1 MGDAYY
7 YTKTEVEYAIK
18 NPAII
23 HYLGEERPWRKG
35 NKHKFKIQ
43 YEKYL
48 SMTPWSNDKPEEG
61 WETYFKLWNVFNIVM
76 TPFPKLRYHI
86 PLLFLYNNKHRTLI
100 VSMSYMDKTNKYYKN
115 YILD

>member
-43 YEKYL
+43 YE
-48 SMTPWSNDKPEEG
+48 
-61 WETYFKLWNVFNIVM
+61 VM
-76 TPFPKLRYHI
+76 TNQKRDGKHI
-86 PLLFLYNNKHRTLI
+86 LSYGMYLI
-100 VSMSYMDKTNKYYKN
+100 
-115 YILD
+115 

>member
-1 MGDAYY
+1 MIRPENHKKN
-7 YTKTEVEYAIK
+7 TQTIK
-18 NPAII
+18 EINEDIQANR
-23 HYLGEERPWRKG
+23 EE
-35 NKHKFKIQ
+35 

-86 PLLFLYNNKHRTLI
+86 INTMIP
-100 VSMSYMDKTNKYYKN
+100 YMMKWRKKQLKKANR
-115 YILD
+115 

>member
-1 MGDAYY
+1 MGDTYY

-23 HYLGEERPWRKG
+23 HYLGEERPWRRG

-48 SMTPWSNDKPEEG
+48 SMTPWNNDKPEEG
-61 WETYFKLWNVFNIVM
+61 WETYFRLWNVFNIVM
-76 TPFPKLRYHI
+76 TPFPKLRYHVINTMI
-86 PLLFLYNNKHRTLI
+86 P
-100 VSMSYMDKTNKYYKN
+100 YMMMWRKKQLKKANR
-115 YILD
+115 